1 MATQGTQ
8 LPIYI
13 NTHFFC
19 IFQNVSKK
27 IFEKK
32 KNLKLKTNKQK
43 QANNYK
49 A

>member
-1 MATQGTQ
+1 MAIQGTQ
-8 LPIYI
+8 VPIYT
-13 NTHFFC
+13 NAHCFC
-19 IFQNVSKK
+19 IFQNFSKK

-32 KNLKLKTNKQK
+32 KKLKLKTNKQK